1 MEKGSPR
8 AFARTDGAMTWIW
21 VGIALVVGAL
31 GLRLR
36 ARARPRGG
44 ADGAVPRVD
53 DDALRRI
60 LRDGSL
66 VSRGGDEPLDMDEA
80 ARAEEEFF
88 GESWDEPEEYRP

>member
-1 MEKGSPR
+1 MS
-8 AFARTDGAMTWIW
+8 WIW

-31 GLRLR
+31 GLRLG
-36 ARARPRGG
+36 ARARGG

-66 VSRGGDEPLDMDEA
+66 TSGSGDDPLDMDEA

>member
-1 MEKGSPR
+1 MS
-8 AFARTDGAMTWIW
+8 WIW
-21 VGIALVVGAL
+21 VGIAVMVGVL
-31 GLRLR
+31 GSWAR
-36 ARARPRGG
+36 ARARGRADRG
-44 ADGAVPRVD
+44 VPRVD

-66 VSRGGDEPLDMDEA
+66 PVESGDEPLDMDEA

>member
-8 AFARTDGAMTWIW
+8 TIARTDGAMSWIW

-36 ARARPRGG
+36 ARVRGG
-44 ADGAVPRVD
+44 ANGSVPRVD

-66 VSRGGDEPLDMDEA
+66 ASRSGDDPLDMDEA